1 MRSIRR
7 AAAVAA
13 DQQFVSS
20 AQTLI
25 DHIGSL
31 RHLWFEAGQCTKSL
45 RCRFNRIA

>member
-1 MRSIRR
+1 MRCISR

-13 DQQFVSS
+13 NKQFVSCE
-20 AQTLI
+20 QTLI

-31 RHLWFEAGQCTKSL
+31 HHLWFEAGKCAKSL

>member
-1 MRSIRR
+1 MRSICC
-7 AAAVAA
+7 AAPVAA
-13 DQQFVSS
+13 NKQFVSS

-31 RHLWFEAGQCTKSL
+31 RHLWFEAGKCAKSL